1 VSLVAFEIQLMVQ
14 KHIDQIRKDYTT
26 ELTSKIMADRQRATA
41 MYFID
46 RLALRAGNEK
56 GDDEADTY
64 GCCSL
69 QFEHVTLEPPNIVK
83 FDFLGKDSMR
93 FQQEVPVEPQV
104 FKNIKLFKKEP
115 KTVGDDLFDRLN
127 VSFLMFVEGQKLIAD
142 WSTQQTSWIT
152 HAWFIRKGVPY
163 IQRLVDFPGAIE
175 EYT

>member
-1 VSLVAFEIQLMVQ
+1 
-14 KHIDQIRKDYTT
+14 
-26 ELTSKIMADRQRATA
+26 MADRQRATA

-69 QFEHVTLEPPNIVK
+69 QYEHVTLEPPNIVK

-127 VSFLMFVEGQKLIAD
+127 VSYLPFTRVKLIVD
-142 WSTQQTSWIT
+142 WITQQAPGIAY
-152 HAWFIRKGVPY
+152 AWSIGKGIPY
-163 IQRLVDFPGAIE
+163 IQCLVDFPRAIE
-175 EYT
+175 DHTRTCYYRREDCCLQHSQSNGCYSL